1 MGISEHYR
9 LPHPLR
15 LARLNKGWT
24 QQKLADLIGISA
36 LEVGRWERGE
46 ALPQPLYREKLC
58 ELFDSTAEQLGI
70 QRATSKDVGLP
81 PHNTHF
87 LLNEPPSTPEDFY
100 GREHERHRLIE
111 RTRKKAATSIVG
123 PRRIGKTWLLHYLRL
138 VAPEQLGPHFRI
150 GYLDASSI
158 IDSSVATFTEE
169 ALRQLGLPTPGVA
182 KGLADLHYGIRTLP
196 PGSVP
201 VLCVDKFESI
211 VNKYTKF
218 TEIFYQELRSLSQS
232 LVLIVITRKPLFDIF
247 SAANLGQEQDE
258 LTSPFSNIFEQ
269 LTLRPFN
276 RKETEQFIEKKGRVA
291 GLNQREQHYFWEY
304 GKVGEQHW
312 SPVLLQSIGKILM
325 EDSSHYNTKDAAY
338 SIYFEQH
345 FREIQRGLGKL

>member
-1 MGISEHYR
+1 MGISEQHR
-9 LPHPLR
+9 VPHPLR

-24 QQKLADLIGISA
+24 QQKLADRIGVSA

-46 ALPQPLYREKLC
+46 ASPHPLYREKLC
-58 ELFDSTAEQLGI
+58 ELFDSTAEELGI
-70 QRATSKDVGLP
+70 QRTASKEVVSLHD
-81 PHNTHF
+81 THF

-111 RTRKKAATSIVG
+111 RTRKKAATSLVG
-123 PRRIGKTWLLHYLRL
+123 PRLIGKTWLLHYLKL
-138 VAPEQLGPHFRI
+138 VAPEQLGSHFRI

-169 ALRQLGLPTPGVA
+169 ALRQLGLPAPNVS
-182 KGLADLHYGIRTLP
+182 KGLVDLHYGIRKLP
-196 PGSVP
+196 PGCVP
-201 VLCVDKFESI
+201 VLGIDKFESI
-211 VNKYTKF
+211 VSKHTAF
-218 TEIFYQELRSLSQS
+218 TETFYHELRALSQS
-232 LVLIVITRKPLFDIF
+232 LVLIVITRKPLFDTF
-247 SAANLGQEQDE
+247 SATNAWPDE
-258 LTSPFSNIFEQ
+258 LTSPFSNIFEP

-276 RKETEQFIEKKGRVA
+276 RKETEQFIEKKGRAA
-291 GLNQREQHYFWEY
+291 GLSQGEQRFFWEY

-325 EDSSHYNTKDAAY
+325 EDSSHYNTKDPTY
-338 SIYFEQH
+338 DVYFEQH